1 MKNKLSVGCIQLNS
15 KSSIIK
21 NLENTISFSNL
32 AVNKGAEFLFTP
44 EVSNIM
50 SLNRTE
56 LLDNAYEEKND
67 LFLKTFKEFCFQKSV
82 WVLLG
87 SIVIRDKKNK
97 LYNRS
102 YLINNKGKIVSK
114 YDKIHMFDANISN
127 EEKYS
132 ESKVFKSG
140 TNLIVSST
148 PWGKLGLSICYDIR
162 FPELYRQLNLLG
174 AKMIS
179 IPAAFTIPT
188 GKVHWKV
195 LLQSRAI
202 ENGCFI
208 FAPAQCGVNTSKRQ
222 TYGHTMIISPWGKII
237 GEMNKKPG
245 VLVRNID
252 LSEVKNTR
260 KKIASDK
267 SVLLKKKIKY

>member
-1 MKNKLSVGCIQLNS
+1 MKSKLSVGCIQLNS

-44 EVSNIM
+44 EVSNII
-50 SLNRTE
+50 SLNQTE
-56 LLDNAYEEKND
+56 LLDNVYEEKD
-67 LFLKTFKEFCFQKSV
+67 DPFLKTFKEFCFQKSV

-87 SIVIRDKKNK
+87 SLVIRDKKNK

-114 YDKIHMFDANISN
+114 YDKIHMFDANISKV
-127 EEKYS
+127 EKYS

-140 TNLIVSST
+140 TDIKVSPT

-208 FAPAQCGVNTSKRQ
+208 FAPAQCGVNTSKRK
-222 TYGHTMIISPWGKII
+222 TYGHTMIISPWGKVI
-237 GEMNKKPG
+237 GEMKKKPG
-245 VLVRNID
+245 ILVKKID
-252 LSEVKNTR
+252 LSEVAKTR
-260 KKIASDK
+260 EKIASDK
-267 SVLLKKKIKY
+267 SVLLKKRIKY

>member
-1 MKNKLSVGCIQLNS
+1 MKSKLSVGCIQLNS

-44 EVSNIM
+44 EVSNII
-50 SLNRTE
+50 SLNQTE
-56 LLDNAYEEKND
+56 LLDNVYEEKND
-67 LFLKTFKEFCFQKSV
+67 PFLKTFREFCYQKSV

-87 SIVIRDKKNK
+87 SLVIRDKKNK

-114 YDKIHMFDANISN
+114 YDKIHMFDANISKV
-127 EEKYS
+127 EKYS

-140 TNLIVSST
+140 TDIKVSPT

-195 LLQSRAI
+195 CYCSREQLKMGASFLHLLNVVLIHQ
-202 ENGCFI
+202 
-208 FAPAQCGVNTSKRQ
+208 K
-222 TYGHTMIISPWGKII
+222 GKHMDIQ
-237 GEMNKKPG
+237 
-245 VLVRNID
+245 
-252 LSEVKNTR
+252 
-260 KKIASDK
+260 
-267 SVLLKKKIKY
+267 